1 LLPVLRFWG
10 QYLLLIGFFMVPKVK
25 GRENLKEAERLRSVL
40 IFNHVS
46 YLDGLLVGSLFSPSG
61 LAKVL
66 LLVTSTVTSPPPPS
80 FPNCR
85 EKGPGWHISGWEHAS
100 IRTAERYLGCL
111 ARRSRSEAISTRMS
125 LDS

>member
-66 LLVTSTVTSPPPPS
+66 LLVTSTFTSPPPPP
-80 FPNCR
+80 FLIAGRKVPV
-85 EKGPGWHISGWEHAS
+85 GISADGNMQV
-100 IRTAERYLGCL
+100 
-111 ARRSRSEAISTRMS
+111 SEQQSDI
-125 LDS
+125 